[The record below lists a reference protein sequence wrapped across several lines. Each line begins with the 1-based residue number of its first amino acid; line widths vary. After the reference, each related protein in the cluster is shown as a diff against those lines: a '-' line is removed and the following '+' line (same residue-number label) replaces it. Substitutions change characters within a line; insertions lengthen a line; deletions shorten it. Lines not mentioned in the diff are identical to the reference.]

1 MPVLAKKISKGFY
14 AKNDIARVSK
24 KLEDAVVSN
33 YKKQFAELAK
43 LEKEEQLQGGAKRQI
58 KVFDKKVKQK
68 LTI

>member
-1 MPVLAKKISKGFY
+1 MPTLAKNVQKGYYSKNSI
-14 AKNDIARVSK
+14 KSVSK
-24 KLEDAVVSN
+24 KLEEAVISN

-58 KVFDKKVKQK
+58 KVFDKKIKQK